1 MTDTDEDMVLCGR
14 GLDKWY
20 GAKHERRQVL
30 FGVDV
35 DVRAGECLA
44 VIGGSGSGKTTLTRV
59 LLGLESADGGSVEY
73 CGEPVRGDVAR
84 KLRMQSGLVFQSPF
98 DSLDPRWRIGR
109 SIGEPLRM
117 HHPDWP
123 RERVAERVAEVLEM
137 VSLDPETYLNRFPVD
152 LSGGQAQRAAIA
164 RAIVDGPKVL
174 LADEPMSAI
183 DVAARVR
190 ILESFEAIRNAEPD
204 MAIIMVSHDLGV
216 VQHIADRIL
225 ACMTAAWPRPAR
237 LPRCWAIR
245 RTSTPSDWCRPPRCR
260 CRSACLIRARHTV
273 SHIRGASLFYNDL
286 TDCVSVDI
294 VGYMVS

>member
-1 MTDTDEDMVLCGR
+1 MTDVNEGMVLRGR

-20 GAKHERRQVL
+20 GAKHDRRQVL
-30 FGVDV
+30 FGVDA

-73 CGEPVRGDVAR
+73 CGEPGRGDVAR

-137 VSLDPETYLNRFPVD
+137 VSLDPGTFANRFPVD

-164 RAIVDGPKVL
+164 RAIVNNPKIL
-174 LADEPMSAI
+174 LADEPTGALDSQSGAQIMELFQTLNDEGVTVVMITHDI
-183 DVAARVR
+183 DVANHAKRV
-190 ILESFEAIRNAEPD
+190 LHIRDGQFAE
-204 MAIIMVSHDLGV
+204 
-216 VQHIADRIL
+216 QHIPEEKEAE
-225 ACMTAAWPRPAR
+225 A
-237 LPRCWAIR
+237 
-245 RTSTPSDWCRPPRCR
+245 
-260 CRSACLIRARHTV
+260 
-273 SHIRGASLFYNDL
+273 
-286 TDCVSVDI
+286 
-294 VGYMVS
+294 

>member
-190 ILESFEAIRNAEPD
+190 ILESFEAIRNTSRTAFW
-204 MAIIMVSHDLGV
+204 S
-216 VQHIADRIL
+216 
-225 ACMTAAWPRPAR
+225 CMTAAWPRPAR

>member
-164 RAIVDGPKVL
+164 
-174 LADEPMSAI
+174 SAI

-225 ACMTAAWPRPAR
+225 VLHDGRAVEVGPTDQVLGHPQDEYTKR
-237 LPRCWAIR
+237 LVQA
-245 RTSTPSDWCRPPRCR
+245 
-260 CRSACLIRARHTV
+260 
-273 SHIRGASLFYNDL
+273 ASL
-286 TDCVSVDI
+286 
-294 VGYMVS
+294 

>member
-174 LADEPMSAI
+174 LADEPMSAKPSATLNPI
-183 DVAARVR
+183 WRSSWCPTIWAWCNTSRTAFW
-190 ILESFEAIRNAEPD
+190 S
-204 MAIIMVSHDLGV
+204 
-216 VQHIADRIL
+216 
-225 ACMTAAWPRPAR
+225 CMTGAR
-237 LPRCWAIR
+237 SKSARRTRCWAIR
-245 RTSTPSDWCRPPRCR
+245 GTSTPSDWCRPPRCR

>member
-1 MTDTDEDMVLCGR
+1 MGDGKRTILEGH
-14 GLDKWY
+14 GLSKWY
-20 GAKHERRQVL
+20 GAGRRRRQVL
-30 FGVDV
+30 FDV
-35 DVRAGECLA
+35 DVRLRAGECLA

-59 LLGLESADGGSVEY
+59 LLGLEHADSGSVEY
-73 CGEPVRGDVAR
+73 YGELVRGDVAR
-84 KLRMQSGLVFQSPF
+84 KLRAQSGLVFQSPF

-109 SIGEPLRM
+109 SIGEPLRL
-117 HHPDWP
+117 HYPDWS
-123 RERVAERVAEVLEM
+123 RDHVSERVAEALDM
-137 VSLDPETYLNRFPVD
+137 VSLDSGTYVNRFPID

-164 RAIVDGPKVL
+164 RAIVDKPKVL

-204 MAIIMVSHDLGV
+204 MAIW
-216 VQHIADRIL
+216 
-225 ACMTAAWPRPAR
+225 AWCSTSRTVFWSCTTGAR
-237 LPRCWAIR
+237 SKSARRTRCWAIR

>member
-216 VQHIADRIL
+216 VQHIA
-225 ACMTAAWPRPAR
+225 AFWSCMTGAR
-237 LPRCWAIR
+237 SKSARRTRCWAIR
-245 RTSTPSDWCRPPRCR
+245 GTSTPSDWCRPPRCR

>member
-20 GAKHERRQVL
+20 GAKHDRRQVL

-98 DSLDPRWRIGR
+98 DSLNPRWRIGR

-137 VSLDPETYLNRFPVD
+137 VSLDPEMYLNRFPVD
-152 LSGGQAQRAAIA
+152 LSGGQTQRAAIA
-164 RAIVDGPKVL
+164 RAIVDNCNTNFRSMMDYFTQDKIATLTAENQNLKFAASQDRQNAL
-174 LADEPMSAI
+174 LTTVMSQQTDTI
-183 DVAARVR
+183 LNRV
-190 ILESFEAIRNAEPD
+190 N
-204 MAIIMVSHDLGV
+204 
-216 VQHIADRIL
+216 
-225 ACMTAAWPRPAR
+225 PRPIPAYQVAN
-237 LPRCWAIR
+237 P
-245 RTSTPSDWCRPPRCR
+245 
-260 CRSACLIRARHTV
+260 
-273 SHIRGASLFYNDL
+273 N
-286 TDCVSVDI
+286 
-294 VGYMVS
+294 VGVNCCGCC

>member
-1 MTDTDEDMVLCGR
+1 MTDVNEGMVLRGR

-20 GAKHERRQVL
+20 GAKHDRRQVL

-84 KLRMQSGLVFQSPF
+84 KLRLQSGLVFQSPF

-123 RERVAERVAEVLEM
+123 RERVAERVTEVLEM
-137 VSLDPETYLNRFPVD
+137 VSLDPGTFVNRFPVD

-164 RAIVDGPKVL
+164 RAIVNNPKIL
-174 LADEPMSAI
+174 LADEPTGALDSQSGAQIMELFQTLNDEGVTVVMITHDI
-183 DVAARVR
+183 DVANHAKRV
-190 ILESFEAIRNAEPD
+190 LHIRDGQFAE
-204 MAIIMVSHDLGV
+204 
-216 VQHIADRIL
+216 QHIPEEKEAE
-225 ACMTAAWPRPAR
+225 A
-237 LPRCWAIR
+237 
-245 RTSTPSDWCRPPRCR
+245 
-260 CRSACLIRARHTV
+260 
-273 SHIRGASLFYNDL
+273 
-286 TDCVSVDI
+286 
-294 VGYMVS
+294 

>member
-1 MTDTDEDMVLCGR
+1 MTDVNEGMVLRGR

-20 GAKHERRQVL
+20 GAKHDRRQAL
-30 FGVDV
+30 FGVDA

-73 CGEPVRGDVAR
+73 CGEPVRGDVAHS
-84 KLRMQSGLVFQSPF
+84 LRLQSGLVFQSPF

-123 RERVAERVAEVLEM
+123 RERVAERVTEVLEM
-137 VSLDPETYLNRFPVD
+137 VSLDPGTFANRFPVD

-174 LADEPMSAI
+174 AWCSTSRTAFWSCTTGARSKSA
-183 DVAARVR
+183 RR
-190 ILESFEAIRNAEPD
+190 
-204 MAIIMVSHDLGV
+204 
-216 VQHIADRIL
+216 
-225 ACMTAAWPRPAR
+225 T
-237 LPRCWAIR
+237 RCWAIR